1 MTSATKSRPR
11 ALVVDD
17 EPDILDLVRIT
28 LSRMGLEARC
38 VGTLAAAREALTEDS
53 FDFCLT
59 DMRLPD
65 GDGTDLVRHAS
76 ASFPDM
82 PVAMVTAYGN
92 MESAVAA
99 MKAGAF
105 DFVSKPLDL
114 RVLRELTDAA
124 LRARGGGAA
133 DPLDASSP
141 QTALIGESPQIHE
154 LRAMIAKLA
163 RNQAPVFISG
173 ESGTGKELAASLIH
187 QLGPRADQPF
197 VPVNCGAIPADLVE
211 SELFGHRK
219 GSFTGAI
226 SDKPGLFQAAHG
238 GTLFL
243 DEIADLPLPMQ
254 VKLLRAI
261 QEKSVRPVGV
271 AKEVPVNVRIISASH
286 LDLADAV
293 ARGAFRQDL
302 FYRINVIDLHLPPL
316 RERTGDIPVLVA
328 HLLPRIAAESGSP
341 AETLADDAMAA
352 LCDYAFPGNVR
363 ELENILER
371 ASALCE
377 SSVLSAVDLRL
388 PELQPAR
395 VLAETPAPGNRA
407 IASAATAQAPG
418 GMALPGA
425 GRSLAERLDV
435 IEKPLLLEAL
445 SQANQD
451 SEAAA
456 AQLGISPRSLKLRLA
471 RLNLAIAE

>member
-1 MTSATKSRPR
+1 MPKAAAKSKAR

-28 LSRMGLEARC
+28 LARMGLEAQC
-38 VGTLAAAREALTEDS
+38 VGTLKAARQALAADR

-76 ASFPDM
+76 ASCPEM

-114 RVLRELTDAA
+114 RVLRELAAAA
-124 LRARGGGAA
+124 LRARGRATDSLNTSDG
-133 DPLDASSP
+133 P
-141 QTALIGESPQIHE
+141 QTKLIGESPQILE
-154 LRAMIAKLA
+154 LRTLIAKLA

-219 GSFTGAI
+219 GSFTGAT
-226 SDKPGLFQAAHG
+226 SDKPGLFQAAQG
-238 GTLFL
+238 GTLLL

-261 QEKSVRPVGV
+261 QEKSVRPVGA
-271 AKEVPVNVRIISASH
+271 AKEVPVDVRIISASH
-286 LDLADAV
+286 LNLADAV

-316 RERTGDIPVLVA
+316 RERTGDIPMLVA

-341 AETLADDAMAA
+341 AESLADDAMAA
-352 LCDYAFPGNVR
+352 LCNYAFPGNVR

-377 SSVLSAVDLRL
+377 SSVLTAADLRL
-388 PELQPAR
+388 PDLQQ
-395 VLAETPAPGNRA
+395 TPAAMSSHPSA
-407 IASAATAQAPG
+407 AAPLASAPPTAQRP
-418 GMALPGA
+418 
-425 GRSLAERLDV
+425 LAERLDA
-435 IEKPLLLEAL
+435 IEKPLLLDAL
-445 SQANQD
+445 QQSDQNP
-451 SEAAA
+451 ELAAA
-456 AQLGISPRSLKLRLA
+456 RLGLSPRSLRLRRA
-471 RLNLAIAE
+471 RLGLAPDDAT